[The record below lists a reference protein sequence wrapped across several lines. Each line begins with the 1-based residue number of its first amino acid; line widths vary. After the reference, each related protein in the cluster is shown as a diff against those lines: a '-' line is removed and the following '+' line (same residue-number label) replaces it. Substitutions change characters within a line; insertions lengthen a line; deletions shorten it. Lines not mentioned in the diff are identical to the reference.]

1 MDVSNNINNYKPKRK
16 RKNIIAFDDMIADA
30 STNKKPQVIVK
41 DLFFRYRRL
50 NISLV
55 FTTKSYFYVPKE
67 LRLSSIH

>member
-1 MDVSNNINNYKPKRK
+1 
-16 RKNIIAFDDMIADA
+16 MIADA

-50 NISLV
+50 NISLA
-55 FTTKSYFYVPKE
+55 FTTQSYFYVPKE